1 MKVEKRQLNQSRPS
15 SLPFF
20 QKLIEARIAIS
31 GGVDISEVP
40 EYHLL

>member
-40 EYHLL
+40 GYHLL